1 MRHEAQSQ
9 FSRFVADS
17 SERCKAFL
25 QKDFYR
31 KVQFKSWFKRI
42 SDDAVAHPKKYVGFA
57 VIGFILFYVMFGDY
71 GIVSRIRLEVERA
84 RLQSELNAEYRRT
97 EQLKARIETA
107 KSLETIEKLAREK
120 YGFSKPGETV
130 YVIK

>member
-1 MRHEAQSQ
+1 MLHEAQSQ

-31 KVQFKSWFKRI
+31 KVQFKSWLKRI

-84 RLQSELNAEYRRT
+84 RLQSELDAEHRRT
-97 EQLKARIETA
+97 EQLNTQIQNA